1 MYKKHTKERLE
12 SVAGASLKK
21 YRIFLS
27 TVVQKYGFKVRMLE
41 FYENKNHWKMYH
53 VAFTLFAQSI
63 VIKLLYLNI
72 AKASYYSLTEMY
84 SYNKRQM
91 SRIYPKGGRV
101 DSSNYMP
108 QIFWNA
114 GCQMVALNF
123 QTPGNANGTTVTCG
137 NNPLCTHTVRDV
149 KSLPLFSTAC

>member
-1 MYKKHTKERLE
+1 MYLADLVTGYALWHKT
-12 SVAGASLKK
+12 VAHCEAADLQREDAFQEKAE
-21 YRIFLS
+21 
-27 TVVQKYGFKVRMLE
+27 FKVCR
-41 FYENKNHWKMYH
+41 
-53 VAFTLFAQSI
+53 TP
-63 VIKLLYLNI
+63 LNL
-72 AKASYYSLTEMY
+72 SVLVSLNEMR

-123 QTPGNANGTTVTCG
+123 QTP
-137 NNPLCTHTVRDV
+137 
-149 KSLPLFSTAC
+149 